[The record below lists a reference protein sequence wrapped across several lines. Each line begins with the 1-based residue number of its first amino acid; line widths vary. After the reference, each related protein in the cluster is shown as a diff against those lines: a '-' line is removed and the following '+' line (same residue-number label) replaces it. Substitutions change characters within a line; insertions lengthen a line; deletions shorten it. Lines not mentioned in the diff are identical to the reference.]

1 MDFLR
6 TFTTIVS
13 EKTKKKVKEDLDGLV
28 CSLDKATLRTEIGLF
43 LFTPWQCVVFQTFLI
58 KGQKKNIKKKPRTD
72 KVWKNVPIVS
82 QIFINGRKMEKQN
95 STSHDKTQS
104 GQYSLNKITRYR
116 INKSYR

>member
-28 CSLDKATLRTEIGLF
+28 CSLAKATLRTEIWLF

-58 KGQKKNIKKKPRTD
+58 KGQKK
-72 KVWKNVPIVS
+72 
-82 QIFINGRKMEKQN
+82 
-95 STSHDKTQS
+95 
-104 GQYSLNKITRYR
+104 
-116 INKSYR
+116 